1 MIATIWSDWR
11 VTLVFMSVSV
21 LLLALPDAVSLE

>member
-21 LLLALPDAVSLE
+21 LLHALPDAVSLE